1 MWMPSYIMFV
11 IMLAMQ
17 STGWRSDVTRPVDE
31 INILALAYQH
41 TNTDVFCNLSIFD
54 KRVVVL
60 RKVPVSYGC
69 RHDRRP

>member
-1 MWMPSYIMFV
+1 MPSYIMFV

-17 STGWRSDVTRPVDE
+17 GTGWGSDVTRPVDE

-41 TNTDVFCNLSIFD
+41 TDTDVFCNLLILD

-60 RKVPVSYGC
+60 RKLKVP
-69 RHDRRP
+69 